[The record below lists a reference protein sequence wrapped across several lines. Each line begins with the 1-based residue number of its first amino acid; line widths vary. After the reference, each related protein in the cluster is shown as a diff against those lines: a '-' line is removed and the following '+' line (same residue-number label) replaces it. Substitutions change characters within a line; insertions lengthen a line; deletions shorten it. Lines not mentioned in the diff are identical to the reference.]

1 MNVMRFGIVGNI
13 RKPAIRE
20 VTENL
25 IGYLTLKKIPFVI
38 HQELGQW
45 FNESGAGL
53 TVDKIFMVSES
64 EIIKRCD
71 MLISLGGDGTMLAA
85 ARIVSSYGIPILG
98 VNLGKLGFLAEV
110 SIDEMNDC
118 IDDITS
124 GNFLIEERLTIMAT
138 ALSDTNKYFAL
149 NDIVIDRGSS
159 SRVID
164 IETYVDGDYLATYV
178 ADGIILST
186 PTGSTAYS
194 LATGGPIVVPGSD
207 VLTINPISP
216 HTLSA
221 RPVIVP
227 DRCIIRVK
235 IPAGHPPVHITIDG
249 QEEKFYDTPAEFSI
263 QMAPFKVKLVKRK
276 GRTYFDLLRTKLM
289 WVKDVR
295 KEKQ

>member
-1 MNVMRFGIVGNI
+1 MRFGIIGNI
-13 RKPAIRE
+13 RKPAIKE

-38 HQELGQW
+38 HDQLGRW

-53 TVDKIFMVSES
+53 SIDTDFIATES
-64 EIIKRCD
+64 EIINRSD
-71 MLISLGGDGTMLAA
+71 ILISLGGDGTMLSA
-85 ARIVSSYGIPILG
+85 ARIVSQHGIPILG

-118 IDDITS
+118 IDDIAS
-124 GNFLIEERLTIMAT
+124 GNYLIEERLTIMAT

-164 IETYVDGDYLATYV
+164 IETYVDDDYLATYV

-207 VLTINPISP
+207 VLTISPISP

-235 IPAGHPPVHITIDG
+235 IPASQQPVHITVDG
-249 QEEKFYDTPAEFSI
+249 QEEKFYNTPTEFRI
-263 QMAPFKVKLVKRK
+263 QKASFKVKLVKHK
-276 GRTYFDLLRTKLM
+276 KRTYFDLLRTKLM
-289 WVKDVR
+289 WVKDLR